1 MVFARTQVEVE
12 DYRYLLS
19 SIKDGG
25 GVLLIFEGFLCREL
39 VSWLFS
45 CKMVMLKWSYMKG
58 ENYYSKYFID
68 LYFQKDMHSYWLTH
82 LFKFVIWLQLTHV
95 CYSSNWL
102 ENGNFIHISNI
113 SRNIL
118 QLLHLPDY
126 TEMFI
131 VLCMGTFTL
140 TFFHSFFAICSG
152 TKWRDIHLKWL

>member
-1 MVFARTQVEVE
+1 MQE
-12 DYRYLLS
+12 
-19 SIKDGG
+19 
-25 GVLLIFEGFLCREL
+25 
-39 VSWLFS
+39 
-45 CKMVMLKWSYMKG
+45 LKWRLKITDICCLRLRMEVVYCWFMRTFCVGNLYHGCFHCAKWLCWNKVTWKG
-58 ENYYSKYFID
+58 KIIIPSISLIYIFKRICIHIGWHTYLN
-68 LYFQKDMHSYWLTH
+68 
-82 LFKFVIWLQLTHV
+82 LFIWLQLTHI